1 MKSLDKLILQ
11 IVETKQPQKVKELI
25 QLVQEQSG
33 ANLEEIK
40 KEIKSLQE
48 KGLIKLEEPV
58 AAAPRK
64 FRNVLVSRKN
74 AWFWT
79 IISLALL
86 TFVSILL
93 IPETGTP
100 LSYLRYVFSFV
111 FVVFLPGYCLTEALF
126 PKKQALDEIERV
138 TFSVGLSFAVTAIVG
153 LFLSFTPFGLTL
165 TTTLLTLG
173 FIVIALALVALKRKY
188 KTENNKR
195 IC

>member
-1 MKSLDKLILQ
+1 MKSLDKVILQ

-25 QLVQEQSG
+25 QLVQEQGG
-33 ANLEEIK
+33 ANLKEIK

-48 KGLIKLEEPV
+48 KGLIKLEEPI
-58 AAAPRK
+58 AAAPKR
-64 FRNVLVSRKN
+64 FSNVLISRKN

-79 IISLALL
+79 IISLAFL

-100 LSYLRYVFSFV
+100 LSYLRYLFSFI

-138 TFSVGLSFAVTAIVG
+138 TFAVGLSFAVTAIVG

-173 FIVIALALVALKRKY
+173 FVVIALALAAFKR
-188 KTENNKR
+188 
-195 IC
+195 